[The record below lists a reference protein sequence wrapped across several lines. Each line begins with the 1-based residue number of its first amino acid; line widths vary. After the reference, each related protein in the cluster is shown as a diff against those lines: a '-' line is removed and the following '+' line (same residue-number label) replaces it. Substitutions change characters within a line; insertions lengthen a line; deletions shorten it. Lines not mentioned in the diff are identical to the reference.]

1 MKHVIWV
8 LWPSFVAAGIAE
20 VVFFTVIDP
29 QQLYLFGQPVSLS
42 PVATYSFGFLM
53 LWLVCI
59 GASLI
64 TWSMLPRDVKSAL
77 GRRAGERDE
86 AQHRR

>member
-1 MKHVIWV
+1 MKLVIWV

-29 QQLYLFGQPVSLS
+29 QQLYLMGEPVALS
-42 PVATYSFGFLM
+42 ALATYSFGFFM

-59 GASLI
+59 SASLT
-64 TWSMLPRDVKSAL
+64 TWTMLPRDVKSAL
-77 GRRAGERDE
+77 SARAGERD
-86 AQHRR
+86 AAPSRR